1 MTVIANP
8 LTLRRSS
15 AAQSV
20 QFRTLVSHLRGN
32 PISDLRSPLDWQ
44 EKRYGTIDV
53 VPDANS
59 EACWCFM
66 QPKGRPSFTPEM
78 LHDLGEMQDS
88 FRQAFTATDEPNMPP
103 FKFFIMA
110 SRTPGVFNLGGDL
123 ALFANRIR
131 IKDRASLQHYAY
143 ATVRA
148 LYANLQAY
156 EAPIVSIALVQGD
169 ALGGGFEC
177 ALSFDV
183 IVAERGARFGFPE
196 ILFNLFPGMGAYSLL
211 SRRIGPVEAERMILS
226 GDIYSAE
233 DLHRLGVVD
242 VLTDAECG
250 EAAVREL
257 IAQQRRKHNA
267 HVAFYRARRRVNAV
281 SYDELRDVV
290 DIWVDAALNVNEADL
305 RKMERLA
312 AAQERRSGRQSVAPE
327 AIVQQS
333 GAA

>member
-1 MTVIANP
+1 MHPN
-8 LTLRRSS
+8 
-15 AAQSV
+15 
-20 QFRTLVSHLRGN
+20 
-32 PISDLRSPLDWQ
+32 
-44 EKRYGTIDV
+44 
-53 VPDANS
+53 
-59 EACWCFM
+59 
-66 QPKGRPSFTPEM
+66 GRPSFTPEM
-78 LHDLGEMQDS
+78 LSDLADMQDS
-88 FRQAFTATDEPNMPP
+88 FRKSFISTREGNAPP

-123 ALFANRIR
+123 ALFADRIR
-131 IKDRASLQHYAY
+131 MKDRASLQSYAY

-156 EAPIVSIALVQGD
+156 EAPIVSVALVEGD

-177 ALSFDV
+177 ALSFDA

-211 SRRIGPVEAERMILS
+211 SRRIGPAEAERMILS
-226 GDIYSAE
+226 GDIHTAE

-242 VLTDAECG
+242 VLADAGCG
-250 EAAVREL
+250 EARVREL

-267 HVAFYRARRRVNAV
+267 YVAFYRARRRVDAV

-290 DIWVDAALNVNEADL
+290 DIWVDAALNVTEGDL

-312 AAQERRSGRQSVAPE
+312 AAQERRCGRHSIAPE
-327 AIVQQS
+327 AVGRRS